1 MQVNLTITWEG
12 VLLSVLAIAG
22 ICLLVY
28 LIILLRKVI
37 ETLREVDQILAD
49 AKVIS
54 AVAADKA
61 QKVDGIIDGAADT
74 VGTVVNAIKG
84 NQSMVSAATNFV
96 NATSSFANIMKKTE
110 HKQGKKKTSK

>member
-1 MQVNLTITWEG
+1 MPVTLTITWEG

-22 ICLLVY
+22 IVLLVY

-37 ETLREVDQILAD
+37 ETLKEVDQILAD

-54 AVAADKA
+54 NVAADKA
-61 QKVDGIIDGAADT
+61 QKVDGLIDGAADT

-110 HKQGKKKTSK
+110 PKKSKKKTSK

>member
-74 VGTVVNAIKG
+74 VGPVVNAIKG

-110 HKQGKKKTSK
+110 PKQGKKKTSK

>member
-37 ETLREVDQILAD
+37 ETL
-49 AKVIS
+49 
-54 AVAADKA
+54 
-61 QKVDGIIDGAADT
+61 
-74 VGTVVNAIKG
+74 
-84 NQSMVSAATNFV
+84 
-96 NATSSFANIMKKTE
+96 
-110 HKQGKKKTSK
+110 

>member
-84 NQSMVSAATNFV
+84 NQSMVSAATNYV

-110 HKQGKKKTSK
+110 PKQGKKKTSK

>member
-28 LIILLRKVI
+28 LIILLKKLI
-37 ETLREVDQILAD
+37 GTLSELDEILAD
-49 AKVIS
+49 AKIITGI
-54 AVAADKA
+54 AADKA
-61 QKVDGIIDGAADT
+61 VKVDGIIDNAADT
-74 VGTVVNAIKG
+74 VDTVVSAIKG

-110 HKQGKKKTSK
+110 PKQRRKKTSK

>member
-84 NQSMVSAATNFV
+84 NQSMVSAETNFV

-110 HKQGKKKTSK
+110 PKQGKKKTSK

>member
-28 LIILLRKVI
+28 LIILLKKLT
-37 ETLREVDQILAD
+37 ETLKEVDQILAD

-61 QKVDGIIDGAADT
+61 QKVDGIIEGAADT

-110 HKQGKKKTSK
+110 PKKGKKTSK

>member
-28 LIILLRKVI
+28 LIILLKKLT
-37 ETLREVDQILAD
+37 ETLKEVDQILAD

-61 QKVDGIIDGAADT
+61 QKVDGIIEGAADT

-110 HKQGKKKTSK
+110 PKQGKKKTSK

>member
-28 LIILLRKVI
+28 LIIMLRKVI

-110 HKQGKKKTSK
+110 PKQVKKKTSK

>member
-1 MQVNLTITWEG
+1 MPVTLTITWEG

-28 LIILLRKVI
+28 LIVLLKKVT
-37 ETLREVDQILAD
+37 ETLKEVDKILED

-61 QKVDGIIDGAADT
+61 QKVDGLIDGAADT

-110 HKQGKKKTSK
+110 PKQKRKKTSK

>member
-96 NATSSFANIMKKTE
+96 NATSSFANIMKKTGP
-110 HKQGKKKTSK
+110 KQGKKKTSK

>member
-37 ETLREVDQILAD
+37 ETLMNKVFGISVITDLGVEGKIIEITHEDVQKAAD
-49 AKVIS
+49 A
-54 AVAADKA
+54 A
-61 QKVDGIIDGAADT
+61 QPLMT
-74 VGTVVNAIKG
+74 T
-84 NQSMVSAATNFV
+84 
-96 NATSSFANIMKKTE
+96 IMRE
-110 HKQGKKKTSK
+110 LINRA